1 MLGRKNRRIA
11 ELERTVEGLRELLAR
26 IGDARTAQTHALEEV
41 DRAGAELAALRHRIQ
56 HARAELQPL
65 KDELVFQRAG
75 VVRTDA
81 AAAADHQ
88 VQLDLIHA
96 EMKTLIKTGAAIEG
110 GGQVT
115 CNGSDATGRRLVEN
129 WSALML
135 RSYNGEAENCL
146 RMLRAGGLDAARRRL
161 DRAASAIER
170 LSGTF
175 ALRVSPRYQALRT
188 YELEL
193 TADHLRRKAESR
205 RIRRIAS

>member
-1 MLGRKNRRIA
+1 MLGRKSRRIA
-11 ELERTVEGLRELLAR
+11 ELERAVEGLQELLAR
-26 IGDARTAQTHALEEV
+26 IGDARTAQTQALEEV
-41 DRAGAELAALRHRIQ
+41 DRAGAELVALRHRIKN
-56 HARAELQPL
+56 ARAELQPL
-65 KDELVFQRAG
+65 KEELTFQRAG
-75 VVRTDA
+75 VYRTNA
-81 AAAADHQ
+81 GADHQ
-88 VQLDLIHA
+88 TQLDLIHD

-115 CNGSDATGRRLVEN
+115 YNGSDATGRRLLED

-135 RSYNGEAENCL
+135 RSYNCEAENCL

-175 ALRVSPRYQALRT
+175 ALRISPRYQALRM

-193 TADHLRRKAESR
+193 TADHLQRKAESR
-205 RIRRIAS
+205 RTRRIAS

>member
-11 ELERTVEGLRELLAR
+11 ELERAVEGLQSLLSR
-26 IGDARTAQTHALEEV
+26 SGEARTEV
-41 DRAGAELAALRHRIQ
+41 LGEVATAGAELAALRHRIET
-56 HARAELQPL
+56 ARAELTPL
-65 KDELVFQRAG
+65 KEELVLHRAG
-75 VVRTDA
+75 VFRTGEA
-81 AAAADHQ
+81 VDHQ
-88 VQLDLIHA
+88 AQLDLIHG
-96 EMKTLIKTGAAIEG
+96 EMKTLIKTGAAVEG

-115 CNGSDATGRRLVEN
+115 CNGSDATGRRLVED

-161 DRAASAIER
+161 DRAASAIAR

-175 ALRVSPRYQALRT
+175 ALRISPRYQALRA

-193 TADHLRRKAESR
+193 TADHLQRKADGR
-205 RIRRIAS
+205 RRIAS

>member
-11 ELERTVEGLRELLAR
+11 ELEQAVEGLQELLAR
-26 IGDARTAQTHALEEV
+26 IGDARTAQTEALEEV
-41 DRAGAELAALRHRIQ
+41 GRAGAELVALRHRIKN
-56 HARAELQPL
+56 ARAELQPL
-65 KDELVFQRAG
+65 KEELTFQRAG
-75 VVRTDA
+75 VFRTDA
-81 AAAADHQ
+81 AADHQ
-88 VQLDLIHA
+88 AQIDLIHD
-96 EMKTLIKTGAAIEG
+96 EMKTLIKTGAAVEG

-115 CNGSDATGRRLVEN
+115 YNGSDVTGRRLVED

-135 RSYNGEAENCL
+135 RSYNCEAENCL

-175 ALRVSPRYQALRT
+175 ALRIAPRYQALRT

-193 TADHLRRKAESR
+193 TADHLQRKAESR
-205 RIRRIAS
+205 RTRRIAS

>member
-11 ELERTVEGLRELLAR
+11 ELERTVEGLQEHLAR
-26 IGDARTAQTHALEEV
+26 IGDARTAQTSALEEV
-41 DRAGAELAALRHRIQ
+41 DRAGAELVALRHRVKN
-56 HARAELQPL
+56 ARAELQPL
-65 KDELVFQRAG
+65 KEELTFQRAG
-75 VVRTDA
+75 VFRTGT
-81 AAAADHQ
+81 AAADHQ
-88 VQLDLIHA
+88 AQLDLIHD

-110 GGQVT
+110 GTQVT
-115 CNGSDATGRRLVEN
+115 FNGSDATGRRLVED

-135 RSYNGEAENCL
+135 RSYNCEAENCL

-175 ALRVSPRYQALRT
+175 ALRLAPRYQALRT

-193 TADHLRRKAESR
+193 TADHLQRKAESR
-205 RIRRIAS
+205 RTRRIAS

>member
-11 ELERTVEGLRELLAR
+11 ELERAVEGLQELLAR
-26 IGDARTAQTHALEEV
+26 IGDARTAQTIALEEV
-41 DRAGAELAALRHRIQ
+41 DRAGAELVALRHRIKN
-56 HARAELQPL
+56 ARAELQPL
-65 KDELVFQRAG
+65 KEELTFQRAG
-75 VVRTDA
+75 VFRTDA
-81 AAAADHQ
+81 TADHQ
-88 VQLDLIHA
+88 AQLDMIHD

-115 CNGSDATGRRLVEN
+115 YNGSDATGRRLVED

-135 RSYNGEAENCL
+135 RSYNCEAENCL

-161 DRAASAIER
+161 DRATSAIER

-175 ALRVSPRYQALRT
+175 ALRIAPRYQALRM

-193 TADHLRRKAESR
+193 TADHLQRKADSR
-205 RIRRIAS
+205 RTRRIAS

>member
-1 MLGRKNRRIA
+1 MFGRKNRRVA
-11 ELERTVEGLRELLAR
+11 ELERAVEGLQELLAR
-26 IGDARTAQTHALEEV
+26 IGDARTAQTDALEEV
-41 DRAGAELAALRHRIQ
+41 GRAGAELVALRHRIKN
-56 HARAELQPL
+56 ARAELQPL
-65 KDELVFQRAG
+65 KEELTFQRAG
-75 VVRTDA
+75 VFRTDTT
-81 AAAADHQ
+81 ADHQ
-88 VQLDLIHA
+88 AQLELIHD

-115 CNGSDATGRRLVEN
+115 YNGSDATGRRLVED

-135 RSYNGEAENCL
+135 RSYNCEAENCL

-175 ALRVSPRYQALRT
+175 ALRISPRYQALRS

-193 TADHLRRKAESR
+193 TADHLQRMAETRRT
-205 RIRRIAS
+205 RRIAS